1 MDLLAAIRAQ
11 PLVASVQASEGPID
25 DTETLLKLAQA
36 SLQAGVRALR
46 LEGVERIDRIRKAT
60 GAPVI
65 GLIKKRYPGSEVYIT
80 PTLAEVD
87 ALLKTGCEAITYDA
101 TGRPRPN
108 ETTTAA
114 IVARI
119 HAGGALAM
127 ADCDD
132 RVTATRALQE
142 GADLIGTT
150 LAGYTP
156 ARAATPGP
164 DLPLVFEIAG
174 LGLPVIAEGRF
185 RERWQVEAARRA
197 GATGVVVGAALN
209 DPVRNTDALLPRRV
223 DGEVGAVDIGGT
235 WIRFGRFS
243 PDGMLLEAVRD
254 PLPPT
259 QEERRRWIEARLG
272 GVVALG
278 VATGGVVHAGRVV
291 EAKPIIPD
299 HVGATFTEEA
309 FGIPT
314 NALNDGL
321 ATAWGHACRPEAAGR
336 RVATLALGTGVGAG
350 LVADGRIVMGPQGE
364 YPRLNDLPF
373 EDGTVEHALGG
384 ASLGVA
390 PNRDLRIRARRAFRM
405 CVQVVRDVWLA
416 DLVFVCGGV
425 ASADWLSEEIEA
437 FGLTP
442 SPFGDD
448 AGLYGAAALALHPP
462 ESGP

>member
-1 MDLLAAIRAQ
+1 MALLAAIRAQ
-11 PLVASVQASEGPID
+11 PLIASVQASEGPVD
-25 DTETLLKLAQA
+25 DAETLLRLAQA

-46 LEGVERIDRIRKAT
+46 LEGVERIERIRKAT

-87 ALLKTGCEAITYDA
+87 ALLKTGCEAIAYDA
-101 TGRPRPN
+101 TDRARPSQ
-108 ETTTAA
+108 TTTAA
-114 IVARI
+114 IIARI

-127 ADCDD
+127 GDCDD
-132 RVTATRALQE
+132 LAAGERAARE

-150 LAGYTP
+150 LAGYTS

-164 DLPLVFEIAG
+164 DLPLVLELAG
-174 LGLPVIAEGRF
+174 LGIPVIAEGRY
-185 RERWQVEAARRA
+185 RERWQVEAASRA

-243 PDGMLLEAVRD
+243 PAGKLIEAVRT

-259 QEERRRWIEARLG
+259 QEERRRWIEAQLG

-278 VATGGVVHAGRVV
+278 VATGGVVHAGQVV

-299 HVGATFTEEA
+299 HLGASFSAEV

-314 NALNDGL
+314 LALNDGL

-350 LVADGRIVMGPQGE
+350 LVADGRIVMGPRGE

-384 ASLGVA
+384 ASLGIE
-390 PNRDLRIRARRAFRM
+390 PNRDLRIRALRAFRM
-405 CVQVVRDVWLA
+405 CVQIIREVWLA

-425 ASADWLSEEIEA
+425 GRADWLSEEIEA
-437 FGLTP
+437 CGLAP

-462 ESGP
+462 